1 MSKKTLIITLMGPD
15 RPGLVAEISQW
26 VTENGG
32 NWLESRL
39 LNLGDQFAG
48 ALRIEIEPSAEGLL
62 IEKLRSLESKGLTIN
77 WVEDKSTSPKATR
90 RITQLTL
97 SGQDQPGVVHR
108 VFSILGRY
116 KINVEE
122 LKTGT
127 RGAPWSGHVLFEAEA
142 RLAVPAD
149 TDIANVRRDLEALSH
164 DLLVEIEIGG

>member
-1 MSKKTLIITLMGPD
+1 MSKQPLIITLMGPD
-15 RPGLVAEISQW
+15 RPGIVADISQW

-32 NWLESRL
+32 NWLDCRL

-48 ALRIEIEPSAEGLL
+48 TLRIEIEPSAVELL
-62 IEKLRSLESKGLTIN
+62 TDKLRSLEDKGLSIS
-77 WVEDKSTSPKATR
+77 WVEDKSAPSSTPR

-97 SGQDQPGVVHR
+97 SGQDQPGIVNR

-127 RGAPWSGHVLFEAEA
+127 RGAPWSGHTLFEAEA

-149 TDIANVRRDLEALSH
+149 LDIAKVRNDLEALSH